1 MLSDLTREYYNQR
14 VGQQRPVRFDRANLD
29 RILQEQLIA
38 WDSGGWL
45 QEAFGYHCVDT
56 GLHPGRLGSKFETY
70 LLTEAH
76 VAIAEPFYDHLSE
89 LSDADL
95 FSLLEVL
102 VQVVA
107 KPVDGYHHNWNGCG
121 WHYHTFAVPA
131 GRREVTDR
139 LNTIL
144 PLYDSGYQ
152 MAADGQVELALEEAT
167 SGIVDEPL
175 PEQTPQPVQER
186 VDAAVRRFRRG
197 QSSWEDRHAA
207 VRDLGDALESFEMRR
222 KIRELE
228 RRHGAERPEVELGE
242 GCCKGHYSEH
252 GRRVLSAWRQRL
264 AVLGLGE
271 VPDST
276 EAPRTERAPAQPS
289 RLAEESR

>member
-1 MLSDLTREYYNQR
+1 VLSDLTREYYNQR

-207 VRDLGDALESFEMRR
+207 VRDLGDALESLRPRAKELLTR
-222 KIRELE
+222 KDEGDLFTLLNAFGIRHL
-228 RRHGAERPEVELGE
+228 
-242 GCCKGHYSEH
+242 KSD
-252 GRRVLSAWRQRL
+252 Q
-264 AVLGLGE
+264 
-271 VPDST
+271 
-276 EAPRTERAPAQPS
+276 RTEYDREVFLKWMFYYL
-289 RLAEESR
+289 LASIHACLELIQREG